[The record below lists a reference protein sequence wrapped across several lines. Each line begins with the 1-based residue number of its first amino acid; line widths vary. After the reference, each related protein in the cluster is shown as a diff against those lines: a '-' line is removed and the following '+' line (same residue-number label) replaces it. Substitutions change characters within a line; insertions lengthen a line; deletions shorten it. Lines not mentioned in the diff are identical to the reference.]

1 MKGSDVLKDEIVH
14 ENESNRLQICPYRK
28 IVKELYFIQFT
39 CKELMW
45 CLTSHYAEYNATIKL
60 PKKIEKIY
68 RFEKVIVT
76 ITLF

>member
-1 MKGSDVLKDEIVH
+1 MKGSYVLKDESVH
-14 ENESNRLQICPYRK
+14 ENESNRLQIRPYRK

-68 RFEKVIVT
+68 HFEKVIVT